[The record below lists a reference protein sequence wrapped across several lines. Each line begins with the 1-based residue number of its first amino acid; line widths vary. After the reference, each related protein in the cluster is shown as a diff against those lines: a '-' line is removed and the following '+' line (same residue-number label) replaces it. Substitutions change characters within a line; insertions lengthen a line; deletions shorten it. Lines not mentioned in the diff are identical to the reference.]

1 MMLHILTTV
10 QQFIQL
16 KPHDFDIVPSVLLH
30 ALLILL
36 FLVYIT
42 RHTRRRKR

>member
-10 QQFIQL
+10 QQF

-42 RHTRRRKR
+42 RHTRRRSESL